1 MLLIVTVVPVSDAEV
16 ITVAVPGQLAGS
28 PVVHAVGVEIEDSP
42 AGHPG
47 TDAIAVKL
55 SVAGLYSSA
64 ELSAIWVGAAW
75 VGVPVLRNDW
85 PLEPPT
91 ISTWPSSA
99 VPLPSIRVA
108 LGPLR
113 ADVIRPPL
121 PLPA

>member
-1 MLLIVTVVPVSDAEV
+1 MLLIVTVVPVSDAEL
-16 ITVAVPGQLAGS
+16 ITLAVPGQVAGS
-28 PVVHAVGVEIEDSP
+28 PLVHAGVVKEDSP

-47 TDAIAVKL
+47 TDAMAVNL

-64 ELSAIWVGAAW
+64 VLSATWVGAGV

-91 ISTWPSSA
+91 ISTWPSSD
-99 VPLPSIRVA
+99 VPLPSMRVA

-113 ADVIRPPL
+113 AVVITPPL